1 MNLFIDECLSP
12 TLIQRLAEA
21 GHWAVHP
28 RDYGRTGELDHE
40 VLQRCLEQD
49 LTIVTE
55 NAVDFR
61 KLIGKVELHP
71 GLIILPNV
79 DRESSWRLLES
90 AMVFLAERCD
100 PAQVMVNHV
109 LEVDESGDCT
119 FYELPNG
126 DHQL

>member
-90 AMVFLAERCD
+90 AMVFLAERGD
-100 PAQVMVNHV
+100 PARLMVNHV

-126 DHQL
+126 DNQL